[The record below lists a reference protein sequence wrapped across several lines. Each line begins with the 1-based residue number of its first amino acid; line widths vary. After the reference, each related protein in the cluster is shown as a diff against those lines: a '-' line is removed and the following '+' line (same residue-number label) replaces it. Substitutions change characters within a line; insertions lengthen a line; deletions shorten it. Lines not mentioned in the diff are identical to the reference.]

1 VSVAAAHVRDHS
13 TVIIFSVHKC
23 IWLCCNVGCH
33 AFRNRQRI
41 I

>member
-13 TVIIFSVHKC
+13 IAIIGSVQKC

-33 AFRNRQRI
+33 VFRNRQGI
-41 I
+41 M